1 MSFGAAVGASA
12 VGGVLNNMIGNINGY
27 NLWQAKNPAS
37 AIIDPLGFG
46 IGKILQGSEKLANKK
61 AYKQAQKYA
70 ELQYQYALRS
80 AREMPLATRQGL
92 ESAGYNSLLALG
104 STGASS
110 SAFRLPTT
118 HDFENYGSY
127 KQGMLEHLA
136 GLSVAGAQQE
146 NISANTLRTKVDTY
160 SDVVKSLIGLVT
172 GAAIFKRLGGN
183 SPSKAKDIVFPLDK
197 SKLGKSNPSSVPSA
211 GSSALSL
218 VPLVKG
224 SAVSAATTSA
234 VYGYQKLMHYL
245 TKDIE
250 ASVPDRSS
258 PRIRGRMG
266 TNTGRT
272 YKPSNRK
279 HN

>member
-1 MSFGAAVGASA
+1 MSFGAAIGASA
-12 VGGVLNNMIGNINGY
+12 VGGVLNNMIGNVNGY
-27 NLWQAKNPAS
+27 NLWQAQNKS
-37 AIIDPLGFG
+37 SIFIDPLGYGF
-46 IGKILQGSEKLANKK
+46 GKILSGSEKLANKK

-92 ESAGYNSLLALG
+92 EAAGYNSLLALG
-104 STGASS
+104 STGSSS
-110 SAFRLPTT
+110 SAYHLPQSPN
-118 HDFENYGSY
+118 FENYGSY
-127 KQGMLEHLA
+127 KAGMLEHLA

-146 NISANTLRTKVDTY
+146 NIAANTLRTKVDTY
-160 SDVVKSLIGLVT
+160 TDVVKSLLGLAT
-172 GAAIFKRLGGN
+172 GAAIFKRLGN
-183 SPSKAKDIVFPLDK
+183 NI
-197 SKLGKSNPSSVPSA
+197 PSSAKAVLTAKTSAAKSASSNVPSA

-218 VPLVKG
+218 IPLAKG
-224 SAVSAATTSA
+224 SAVSAATTAA
-234 VYGYQKLMHYL
+234 VYGYQKLMNYL

-250 ASVPDRSS
+250 ASAPS
-258 PRIRGRMG
+258 PSAPRMRGRMG

>member
-1 MSFGAAVGASA
+1 MSFGAAIGASA
-12 VGGVLNNMIGNINGY
+12 VGGVLNNMIGNLNGY
-27 NLWQAKNPAS
+27 NLWQARNPAS

-46 IGKILQGSEKLANKK
+46 IGKMLSGSEKLANKK

-92 ESAGYNSLLALG
+92 EAAGYNSLLALG

-110 SAFRLPTT
+110 SAFHLPQT

-146 NISANTLRTKVDTY
+146 NISANTLRTKVNTY
-160 SDVVKSLIGLVT
+160 SDVVKSLLGLVT
-172 GAAIFKRLGGN
+172 GAAIFKRLGN
-183 SPSKAKDIVFPLDK
+183 
-197 SKLGKSNPSSVPSA
+197 NTPSSAQGVLTPKNSSAKSASSKVPSA

-224 SAVSAATTSA
+224 SAVSAATTAA

-250 ASVPDRSS
+250 ATVPNASDS
-258 PRIRGRMG
+258 RIRGRTG
-266 TNTGRT
+266 TMTGRQ
-272 YKPSNRK
+272 YKPSNRR